1 MKHIENSMCIY
12 RSYMVRI
19 WLKIGVKVMIQFM
32 DLKCED
38 AVYNLETVY
47 VHMWMDSDNNFQV
60 TKPVS
65 NG

>member
-1 MKHIENSMCIY
+1 
-12 RSYMVRI
+12 
-19 WLKIGVKVMIQFM
+19 M

-47 VHMWMDSDNNFQV
+47 AHMQMDSDNNFQV
-60 TKPVS
+60 TKLVS

>member
-1 MKHIENSMCIY
+1 
-12 RSYMVRI
+12 
-19 WLKIGVKVMIQFM
+19 M
-32 DLKCED
+32 DLKSED

-47 VHMWMDSDNNFQV
+47 DHIRMDSDNNFQV